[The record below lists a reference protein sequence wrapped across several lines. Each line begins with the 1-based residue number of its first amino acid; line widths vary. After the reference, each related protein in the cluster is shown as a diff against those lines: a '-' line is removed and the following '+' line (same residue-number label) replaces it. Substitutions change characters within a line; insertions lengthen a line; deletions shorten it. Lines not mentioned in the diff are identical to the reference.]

1 MKRPYSAVT
10 DRGPGGRAERRFM
23 DAAAEDL
30 KTGLNRDTRLA
41 VATPG
46 GNSRKEKESARP
58 TCRVRFFFFL
68 FFFLNVCRGFRE
80 VTRRSEVEG

>member
-1 MKRPYSAVT
+1 
-10 DRGPGGRAERRFM
+10 M

-46 GNSRKEKESARP
+46 GNSRKEKGSARL
-58 TCRVRFFFFL
+58 TCRVRFFFF